1 MTQEEILAFLT
12 RKRTQEEL
20 REYVNPDGKLN
31 YFGTQKILN
40 DYCNRW
46 KLNECESY
54 LYVLLLE
61 EKNVYIGE
69 TEAIFKRFRR
79 HFSLNSNNYAEFEK
93 IYPAKSVYEVVPLG
107 NANKHTRLLYEN
119 ALTVLFANKLS
130 MLQVR
135 GGHFSNPNINIAYD
149 TENLRIHGYSIFNEK
164 IRPIRENTYEAF
176 QKIQKMYRIYPNLDI
191 KAY

>member
-1 MTQEEILAFLT
+1 MQINIL
-12 RKRTQEEL
+12 
-20 REYVNPDGKLN
+20 D
-31 YFGTQKILN
+31 
-40 DYCNRW
+40 
-46 KLNECESY
+46 
-54 LYVLLLE
+54 
-61 EKNVYIGE
+61 
-69 TEAIFKRFRR
+69 
-79 HFSLNSNNYAEFEK
+79 
-93 IYPAKSVYEVVPLG
+93 
-107 NANKHTRLLYEN
+107 LLYEN

-191 KAY
+191 K

>member
-61 EKNVYIGE
+61 EKMYILE
-69 TEAIFKRFRR
+69 KLKLFLKDFADIFLLIVTIMRNLKKYIMQKAYMRLF
-79 HFSLNSNNYAEFEK
+79 H
-93 IYPAKSVYEVVPLG
+93 LG
-107 NANKHTRLLYEN
+107 
-119 ALTVLFANKLS
+119 
-130 MLQVR
+130 MQ
-135 GGHFSNPNINIAYD
+135 INILDCY
-149 TENLRIHGYSIFNEK
+149 T
-164 IRPIRENTYEAF
+164 
-176 QKIQKMYRIYPNLDI
+176 KML
-191 KAY
+191 

>member
-93 IYPAKSVYEVVPLG
+93 YILQKAYM
-107 NANKHTRLLYEN
+107 RLFHL
-119 ALTVLFANKLS
+119 V
-130 MLQVR
+130 MQ
-135 GGHFSNPNINIAYD
+135 INILDCY
-149 TENLRIHGYSIFNEK
+149 T
-164 IRPIRENTYEAF
+164 
-176 QKIQKMYRIYPNLDI
+176 KML
-191 KAY
+191 

>member
-54 LYVLLLE
+54 LYVC
-61 EKNVYIGE
+61 
-69 TEAIFKRFRR
+69 R
-79 HFSLNSNNYAEFEK
+79 HFFRKNFLSGKNSSILEIEQKKLKKGDFVNGK
-93 IYPAKSVYEVVPLG
+93 IVDG
-107 NANKHTRLLYEN
+107 
-119 ALTVLFANKLS
+119 
-130 MLQVR
+130 
-135 GGHFSNPNINIAYD
+135 
-149 TENLRIHGYSIFNEK
+149 RIGRTK
-164 IRPIRENTYEAF
+164 RKRIR
-176 QKIQKMYRIYPNLDI
+176 
-191 KAY
+191 

>member
-1 MTQEEILAFLT
+1 M
-12 RKRTQEEL
+12 
-20 REYVNPDGKLN
+20 
-31 YFGTQKILN
+31 N

-191 KAY
+191 K